1 MSRLSGIQHFRKAGA
16 LVVKLVVADGH
27 GIITHGSHGPQ
38 LRRLGGV
45 KGLDQGANGK
55 VAAIHQQGIRVHR
68 PFPVDNGFQTGVAA
82 ALPSLR
88 RGLGEEVGVEIVG
101 EQDGCDVRLLGTAFG
116 HGTDREH
123 TQHRQQQRQ
132 KKCRKA
138 TEFHTVP
145 PDLQ

>member
-1 MSRLSGIQHFRKAGA
+1 MSSLSGIQHFREANA

-27 GIITHGSHGPQ
+27 GVVTHGSHGPQ
-38 LRRLGGV
+38 LRRLRGV
-45 KGLDQGANGK
+45 KGLDQGADGK
-55 VAAIHQQGIRVHR
+55 VSAIHQQGVRIHR
-68 PFPVDNGFQTGVAA
+68 PFPVDDGFQPGVAT

-88 RGLGEEVGVEIVG
+88 RGLGEEMGVEIVG
-101 EQDGCDVRLLGTAFG
+101 EQDGRDVRLLSTTFG
-116 HGTDREH
+116 HGTDRER
-123 TQHRQQQRQ
+123 TQRRQQQRQ

>member
-1 MSRLSGIQHFRKAGA
+1 MSSLSGIQHFREAGA

-38 LRRLGGV
+38 LRRLRGV

-68 PFPVDNGFQTGVAA
+68 PFPVDNGFQPGVTA

-101 EQDGCDVRLLGTAFG
+101 EQDGRDVCLLSAVIG
-116 HGTDREH
+116 HSTGRERA
-123 TQHRQQQRQ
+123 QRCQQQRQ